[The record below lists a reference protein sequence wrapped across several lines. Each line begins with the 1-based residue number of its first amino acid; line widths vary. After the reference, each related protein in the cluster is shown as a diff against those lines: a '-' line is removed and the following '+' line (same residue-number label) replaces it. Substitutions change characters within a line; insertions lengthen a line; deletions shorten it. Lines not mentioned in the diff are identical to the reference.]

1 MRIVCQK
8 CSAAYAIDDKFV
20 TPKGVRAQCPRCR
33 HLQLVKKEEA
43 PAAAAPAAPAPAP
56 GGASPFLFDMGA
68 APAPPPPAGGE
79 LHFGQTAPA
88 AGAAPSPFDFSAP
101 TGPTA
106 PMDFSAPDPGSPF
119 DFGGPPP
126 PAPAAAASSPF
137 DFGAPKA
144 AGAAAPQHSPFD
156 FGAPPAPA
164 AAANPFDFAAPTPGG
179 GSPFDFGA
187 PPPPA
192 PATSAPP
199 TPRLS
204 APRGPAFP
212 GKPPEGDAAALATK
226 AQAIGVRCR
235 TCGKD
240 MADPFDQALGVC
252 DECRNKVQENP
263 FDTGAPA
270 PAAAAPVPAAPQAAA
285 SRPAPAAAPLF
296 PSPATAIAPPE
307 APKQR
312 TAMRDGG
319 NKKKLIG
326 LAVGGG
332 LVLVI
337 GVVLA
342 VQRPWVDKPPPL
354 VVRPTQGGAARPVDS
369 IIQQWRLKYP
379 DLEGSSAKQLVDEGE
394 EFLVKDTTSAYLD
407 AEEAF
412 QQALVLDP
420 DNERALAGWVLSVAF
435 GRPGL
440 IDEPT
445 AKAAESMLAQAE
457 QRSGEARTYVAHA
470 HFLIARGG
478 TPNDIKVLAER
489 GLSSKDARDQ
499 ALAALAV
506 GQTVLTRN
514 PQDAARNFREA
525 LEKDPKLK
533 RAYFFQ
539 AQLAAIQG
547 NYKEATRAL
556 ERRLELDADQWEAA
570 EELARL
576 LVEVGEL
583 PRAKKVLENAREA
596 SARAARPRL
605 SLAVFTY
612 QHLGDLKS
620 AEEQLTAL
628 IDDAEVPKGSK
639 ADALMHLATLQRMQG
654 SSDKAADTLERA
666 LEINPDS
673 VPAKL
678 QRFLVLLDK
687 GVTSSARLELDG
699 LKGKLGDKYLESTL
713 EGRMLIQEDRQAE
726 AVQTLSAVIEAD
738 ARRADAVFLA
748 GAAAAKARKDGKAW
762 EFCLRR
768 GLRADPMTRPVPA
781 LTPMFVRPADL
792 LKPAVG
798 AYAALVKEL
807 DEDPSPSLCE
817 GMVAWFSEDYAT
829 AEKHFAKVNSIDPKN
844 ADAFAYRSMIA
855 LKRKDVNGALKLAA
869 KGQEAGKT
877 NALATYAQAQALAT
891 GNKIDQAKLAA
902 KASLKYG
909 PQLLGTKVIL
919 GDAEASEKNGDEA
932 RRVLTGV
939 LLADPLYRDAKR
951 VLYKHQL

>member
-33 HLQLVKKEEA
+33 HLQLVKKDDA
-43 PAAAAPAAPAPAP
+43 PAAPAAPAP
-56 GGASPFLFDMGA
+56 GASSPFLFDMGGP
-68 APAPPPPAGGE
+68 PAPPPPGGGE

-88 AGAAPSPFDFSAP
+88 AGAAPSPFDFSSP

-106 PMDFSAPDPGSPF
+106 PMDFSAPSAPG
-119 DFGGPPP
+119 GN
-126 PAPAAAASSPF
+126 
-137 DFGAPKA
+137 
-144 AGAAAPQHSPFD
+144 PFD

-164 AAANPFDFAAPTPGG
+164 PASSPFDFGAAPSGPPAANPFDFSAPAPGS

-192 PATSAPP
+192 PPSGAPP
-199 TPRLS
+199 APRLS
-204 APRGPAFP
+204 APRSPSFP
-212 GKPPEGDAAALATK
+212 GKPPQGDAAALATK

-240 MADPFDQALGVC
+240 MTDPFDQALGVC
-252 DECRNKVQENP
+252 DDCRNKVQENP
-263 FDTGAPA
+263 FESSAPVSAPAAPAPA
-270 PAAAAPVPAAPQAAA
+270 PAAGRPAA
-285 SRPAPAAAPLF
+285 AAAPLF
-296 PSPATAIAPPE
+296 PTPAALAAPEP
-307 APKQR
+307 AKPR
-312 TAMRDGG
+312 TAVRD
-319 NKKKLIG
+319 NDHPKKLIG
-326 LAVGGG
+326 LAVGGAV
-332 LVLVI
+332 VLVV
-337 GVVLA
+337 GAVLA
-342 VQRPWVDKPPPL
+342 IQRPWVAKPPPL
-354 VVRPTQGGAARPVDS
+354 VVRATQGQGGGKPVDS
-369 IIQQWRLKYP
+369 IVQQWRLKYP
-379 DLEGSSAKQLVDEGE
+379 DLEGASAPQLVDEGE
-394 EFLVKDTTSAYLD
+394 AFLVKDTTSAYLD

-420 DNERALAGWVLSVAF
+420 GNERALAGWVLSVAF

-445 AKAAESMLAQAE
+445 AKAAESMLSQAE
-457 QRSGEARTYVAHA
+457 QRSGDARTYVAHA

-489 GLSSKDARDQ
+489 GLSSGDPRDQ

-506 GQTVLTRN
+506 GQTALTRN

-539 AQLAAIQG
+539 SQLAAIQG
-547 NYKEATRAL
+547 KYKEATRAL

-583 PRAKKVLENAREA
+583 PRAKKVLESAREA
-596 SARAARPRL
+596 AARAPRPRL
-605 SLAVFTY
+605 GLAIFTY
-612 QHLGDLKS
+612 QHLGDLKG
-620 AEEQLTAL
+620 AEDQLMAL
-628 IDDAEVPKGSK
+628 IDDAEVAKGSK
-639 ADALMHLATLQRMQG
+639 ADALVHLATLQRMQG
-654 SSDKAADTLERA
+654 NADKAADTLERA

-699 LKGKLGDKYLESTL
+699 LKGKLGDKYLEGTL

-726 AVQTLSAVIEAD
+726 AMQALSAVIEAD
-738 ARRADAVFLA
+738 ARRVDAVFLA

-768 GLRADPMTRPVPA
+768 GLRADPMSRPVPA
-781 LTPMFVRPADL
+781 LTPLFVRPADL

-798 AYAALVKEL
+798 AYSALVKEL

-817 GMVAWFSEDYAT
+817 GLVAWYSEDFAT
-829 AEKHFAKVNSIDPKN
+829 AEKHFAKVNSIDPKS
-844 ADAFAYRSMIA
+844 ADAFAYRAMIA
-855 LKRKDVNGALKLAA
+855 LRRKDVSGALKLAA
-869 KGQEAGKT
+869 RGQEAGKT
-877 NALATYAQAQALAT
+877 NALASYAQAQALST
-891 GNKIDQAKLAA
+891 GNKLDQAKLAA
-902 KASLKYG
+902 QASLKYG

-919 GDAEASEKNGDEA
+919 GDAEASEKNSDEA